1 MDEEPRSFKLPH
13 IDVIEEEDGDE
24 HQNHQHHEEQ
34 NNNEEEEVVDIVEQE
49 QVAENND
56 ANQDQHV
63 TSRYGRN
70 IRKPKRFDDYILVTE
85 VEGGRLLLTIDGEP
99 ESYIEAAVIQAWI
112 DAMKAEIESIIKNK
126 TWKLVKK
133 PAGVKP
139 IGLKWIYKIKR
150 NADGTV
156 IKYKARLVAKGY
168 VQQ

>member
-13 IDVIEEEDGDE
+13 IDVIEEADGDE

-34 NNNEEEEVVDIVEQE
+34 NNNEEEVVDTSEQD

-70 IRKPKRFDDYILVTE
+70 IRKPKRFDDYILLAE

-99 ESYIEAAVIQAWI
+99 ESYIEGASIQAWI
-112 DAMKAEIESIIKNK
+112 DAMMTEIKSIIKDK

-133 PAGVKP
+133 PTGVK
-139 IGLKWIYKIKR
+139 
-150 NADGTV
+150 
-156 IKYKARLVAKGY
+156 
-168 VQQ
+168 